1 MDLHGELINAE
12 LMRRMLGDYN
22 VYLDSPEPMTQEEK
36 ELVEESA
43 GPVEA
48 RVFLQIEN
56 NFE

>member
-12 LMRRMLGDYN
+12 LMRRMLGDHN

-36 ELVEESA
+36 ELVEQSA

-48 RVFLQIEN
+48 RVFL
-56 NFE
+56 